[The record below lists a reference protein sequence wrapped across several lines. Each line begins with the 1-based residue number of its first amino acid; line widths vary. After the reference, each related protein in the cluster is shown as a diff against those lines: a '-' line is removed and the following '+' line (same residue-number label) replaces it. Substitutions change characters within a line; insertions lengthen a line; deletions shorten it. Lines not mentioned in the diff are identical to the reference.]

1 MLKVKASP
9 TYATVN
15 KKRPSE
21 AINNITLLI
30 SAPSLCIHRRCV
42 HILEMKLG
50 INRRWGLHKC
60 ALTKT
65 SLLEG
70 RDNNPFVWRS
80 NCEGQIPSNHSGNR
94 KMSRCFKAPA
104 SFIRCLKGSLLTATV
119 VCSSRELLACQQTSV
134 GIVRVGPIL
143 SSAFQE
149 SCSTLVSL
157 NWCDMTSPNTHDRAG
172 CKSIYKVALYTH
184 EWL

>member
-9 TYATVN
+9 TYATLN

-94 KMSRCFKAPA
+94 KTIRCFKAPA
-104 SFIRCLKGSLLTATV
+104 SFIRCLKASLLNCDSGLLEPGTIGLPTNF
-119 VCSSRELLACQQTSV
+119 CGNRESGANSELSV
-134 GIVRVGPIL
+134 
-143 SSAFQE
+143 F
-149 SCSTLVSL
+149 
-157 NWCDMTSPNTHDRAG
+157 
-172 CKSIYKVALYTH
+172 KKVALPL
-184 EWL
+184 WA